1 MSALDIKAQELR
13 GQLQSL
19 GRALELAPQD
29 VTLMRRFA
37 EVLRELGARREAL
50 ALYARA
56 VELDPG
62 SAERLC
68 ELGALHAELRHHE
81 EAASAYAAALALRP
95 DHVAAQVGKAA
106 LLRLRGL
113 PREAET
119 VCRAA
124 LAVAPDDVDAW
135 TLLGELCADGGRFGE
150 AEDCFRQALRVQP
163 ESCGA
168 LIGIATHRKMTA
180 ADAGWRRR
188 VEALLAR
195 ALPLRHEIGLRYAL
209 GKYCDDVGEYGA
221 AFAQYAAANELGK
234 RQTPA
239 YDGAKFSRRVDALI
253 AGVDAA
259 AIARAHAQASPS
271 EQPVFVVGMP
281 RSGTSLLEQILAS
294 HPDIVGVGEQAFWD
308 AAFIRLQKCGPDREA
323 IAQLLP
329 GIAAD
334 YLALIG
340 PLAAEARRV
349 VDKMPANFLYAGL
362 IHSVFPR
369 ARIIHLQRHPIDTCL
384 SIYFQNFAHV
394 GAYAKD
400 LGSLAHYY
408 REYRRITDHWR
419 GLLPTTALFE
429 LSYEALIADTEGCVR
444 RLLDF
449 LGLAWDPRCLEFHAT
464 ERTVITASKWQVRQ
478 KIHGS
483 SAGRWRHYES
493 FVGPL
498 RGLLQEPVATTLAGS
513 ELASHP
519 SSPRS

>member
-239 YDGAKFSRRVDALI
+239 YDGAKFSRRRCRCDRACPRAGLALRATGI
-253 AGVDAA
+253 RGRHAPFRNLSARTDSGLPPRHRRRRRAGVLGRGVHSAA
-259 AIARAHAQASPS
+259 K
-271 EQPVFVVGMP
+271 V
-281 RSGTSLLEQILAS
+281 RSR
-294 HPDIVGVGEQAFWD
+294 P
-308 AAFIRLQKCGPDREA
+308 
-323 IAQLLP
+323 
-329 GIAAD
+329 
-334 YLALIG
+334 
-340 PLAAEARRV
+340 
-349 VDKMPANFLYAGL
+349 
-362 IHSVFPR
+362 
-369 ARIIHLQRHPIDTCL
+369 
-384 SIYFQNFAHV
+384 
-394 GAYAKD
+394 
-400 LGSLAHYY
+400 
-408 REYRRITDHWR
+408 
-419 GLLPTTALFE
+419 
-429 LSYEALIADTEGCVR
+429 
-444 RLLDF
+444 
-449 LGLAWDPRCLEFHAT
+449 
-464 ERTVITASKWQVRQ
+464 
-478 KIHGS
+478 
-483 SAGRWRHYES
+483 
-493 FVGPL
+493 
-498 RGLLQEPVATTLAGS
+498 
-513 ELASHP
+513 
-519 SSPRS
+519 